1 MGQRATSSG
10 ATAVAGVR
18 VAILAV
24 AEEDIDGLP
33 DAALGDDIVAL
44 SRDIDWLRA
53 ERGRRLARF
62 ARRRG
67 HLAEGA
73 ASIVSWARLR
83 CRTSGGAAAEMVTT
97 ARHLEELPQ
106 TARALRD
113 GEIGYQ
119 HASVIAHAARDL
131 GDERVREAEPI
142 LVEAARCL
150 DVRRLREVTL
160 RLGECLDPDGTL
172 GAANRLH
179 EQRRLHVSQTMDGSF
194 RIDGSLDPESGAVVT
209 TALNALSRPRPD
221 ERRTASQRRH
231 DALVE
236 LCRRQLQDGRLP
248 LVGGQRPHLWVMASE
263 ATLRGEAGSPGGD
276 LRWAGPV
283 VGELARRLACD
294 AACTQVTVGG
304 AGEVAVG
311 RPVRTVSPAKRRQLV
326 ARDGGCGFP
335 GCDCPPEWTDAH
347 HIEHWMNGGETET
360 ANMVLLCWSHHRL
373 VHEGG
378 WRIRWGP
385 AGTLEAEPP

>member
-1 MGQRATSSG
+1 
-10 ATAVAGVR
+10 
-18 VAILAV
+18 
-24 AEEDIDGLP
+24 
-33 DAALGDDIVAL
+33 
-44 SRDIDWLRA
+44 
-53 ERGRRLARF
+53 
-62 ARRRG
+62 
-67 HLAEGA
+67 
-73 ASIVSWARLR
+73 
-83 CRTSGGAAAEMVTT
+83 
-97 ARHLEELPQ
+97 
-106 TARALRD
+106 
-113 GEIGYQ
+113 
-119 HASVIAHAARDL
+119 
-131 GDERVREAEPI
+131 
-142 LVEAARCL
+142 
-150 DVRRLREVTL
+150 
-160 RLGECLDPDGTL
+160 
-172 GAANRLH
+172 
-179 EQRRLHVSQTMDGSF
+179 
-194 RIDGSLDPESGAVVT
+194 VVT
-209 TALNALSRPRPD
+209 TALNALSRPRPG

-263 ATLRGEAGSPGGD
+263 ATLRGEPGSPGGD

-311 RPVRTVSPAKRRQLV
+311 RPLRTVSPAKRRQLV

-347 HIEHWMNGGETET
+347 HIEHWMNGGETEP
-360 ANMVLLCWSHHRL
+360 ANLVLLCWSNHHL

-378 WRIRWGP
+378 WRVRWSP